1 MAAHIAPHSAPITL
15 SAVMIFSAVLIFLLF
30 PTLPFSL
37 SVAHQVEVERMEHFM
52 VSLGAMWNLG
62 QHVGITQLLRIPV
75 LLLFVE
81 PM

>member
-1 MAAHIAPHSAPITL
+1 
-15 SAVMIFSAVLIFLLF
+15 
-30 PTLPFSL
+30 
-37 SVAHQVEVERMEHFM
+37 MEHFM
-52 VSLGAMWNLG
+52 AMWNLG